1 MASYVKNNVSYYYIE
16 ELYEG
21 NPVRYEVPAV
31 LNSDGI
37 VDAVASENNLDTI
50 KPQFQQMFEMD
61 KLYPQT

>member
-1 MASYVKNNVSYYYIE
+1 MASYTKNNVSYYYIE

-31 LNSDGI
+31 LNSDGS
-37 VDAVASENNLDTI
+37 VDAVASEENLNAV

>member
-31 LNSDGI
+31 LSSDGS